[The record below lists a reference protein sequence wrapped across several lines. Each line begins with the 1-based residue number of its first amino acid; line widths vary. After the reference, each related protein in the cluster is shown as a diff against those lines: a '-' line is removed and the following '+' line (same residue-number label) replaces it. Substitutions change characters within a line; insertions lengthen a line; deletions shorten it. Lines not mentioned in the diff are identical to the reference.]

1 MMTTPAPK
9 LDQGLVRIQGLLI
22 DLDGVV
28 TIGGKLV
35 SGAGA
40 ALARLHERIPY
51 RFITNTTRRPRRRVV
66 ADLAALG
73 LAVDV
78 DHLYTPA
85 ALVRAYCAE
94 RALSPFLVTH
104 PDLAED
110 FKGLPTGGREAV
122 IVGDAGDFFTYAR
135 MNAGFRKLMHG
146 ADFLALATNRAFQD
160 GDGDLSLDAGP
171 FVAALEFASRRKATV
186 FGKPAQA
193 FFDAAVAGLGLSPGA
208 VAMIGDDVEADVG
221 GAMAA
226 GLAGVLVRTGKYRA
240 GHETALATPPT
251 LVADDLA
258 AAVDAILAS
267 FDASGAPTA
276 S

>member
-1 MMTTPAPK
+1 MTTPAPK

-110 FKGLPTGGREAV
+110 FDGLPTGGREAV
-122 IVGDAGDFFTYAR
+122 IVGDAGEFFTYAQ
-135 MNAGFRKLMHG
+135 MNAAFRRLMHG
-146 ADFLALATNRAFQD
+146 ADFLALAANRAFQD

-186 FGKPAQA
+186 FGKPARA
-193 FFDAAVAGLGLSPGA
+193 FFDAAVAGLGLPPGA

-240 GHETALATPPT
+240 GHETALAMPPT
-251 LVADDLA
+251 LVADDLT

-267 FDASGAPTA
+267 FRASGDRSA